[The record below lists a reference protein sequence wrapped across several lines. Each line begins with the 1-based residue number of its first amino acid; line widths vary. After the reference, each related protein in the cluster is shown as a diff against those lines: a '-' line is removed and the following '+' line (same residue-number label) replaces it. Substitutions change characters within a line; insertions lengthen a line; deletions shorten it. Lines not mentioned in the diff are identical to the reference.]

1 MRLIIAGG
9 GTGGHLFPGIA
20 VAEEF
25 LSRDP
30 ANQVLFVGSSQG
42 IEARTIPRLGYQLE
56 LISAAGIKGKGS
68 LAKLK
73 GAAMLLYGYAQSRRI
88 LRDYRP
94 DLVMGVGG
102 YASLPMVLAARGLQ
116 VPRFVHEQNALPGM
130 SNKLLAKV
138 ADRVFI
144 SLDEAA
150 KYFPADKTVLTGNPL
165 RRQILEQ
172 LAGNQVGRTEPMEG
186 QGQSFH
192 LFVFGGSQGAH
203 ALNVA
208 LPQALA
214 TLDAAYKSGLR
225 VTHQTGE
232 KDYEQVC
239 AAYREAGI
247 AADVRPFID
256 DMASQYRL
264 ADLIVCRAG
273 ATTIAE
279 VTALGKACLFIPFP
293 YATDDHQRK
302 NAEALLKKGACELLL
317 EQEMGG
323 NGLATAITRLMD
335 NPKELQRLGDN
346 AAGLAR
352 KDAARVIV
360 DEMLNALGAR

>member
-30 ANQVLFVGSSQG
+30 DNQVLFVGSSQG

-68 LAKLK
+68 LAKMK
-73 GAAMLLYGYAQSRRI
+73 GAAMLLYGYAQSRTI
-88 LRDYRP
+88 LRDYQP

-150 KYFPADKTVLTGNPL
+150 KYFPPHKTVLTGNPL

-172 LAGNQVGRTEPMEG
+172 LDGRSDQDPG
-186 QGQSFH
+186 AAQSFH

-208 LPQALA
+208 LPEALA
-214 TLDAAYKSGLR
+214 QLDDTHRKRLN

-232 KDYEQVC
+232 KDYDEVC
-239 AAYREAGI
+239 RAYQAIGV

-256 DMASQYRL
+256 DMASQYRR
-264 ADLIVCRAG
+264 ASLIVCRAG

-302 NAEALLKKGACELLL
+302 NAEALLKKGACEMLL
-317 EQEMGG
+317 EREMCG

-335 NPKELQRLGDN
+335 DPQAVQRIGDN
-346 AAGLAR
+346 AAGLGKR
-352 KDAARVIV
+352 DAAQVIV
-360 DEMLNALGAR
+360 DQMLNAVRAR